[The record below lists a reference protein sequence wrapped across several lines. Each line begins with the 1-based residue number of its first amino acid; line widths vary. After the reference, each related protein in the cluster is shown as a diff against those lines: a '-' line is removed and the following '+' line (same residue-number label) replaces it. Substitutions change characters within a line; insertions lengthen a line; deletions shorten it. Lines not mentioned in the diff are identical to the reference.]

1 MAEKKPRRMTQRE
14 KDSRAA
20 VKKRLQAEGIL
31 PPNKPR
37 LNRKKFAA
45 GVWAEYEQENLA
57 SFDIWLYKAIRST
70 VGPDMREVTAEEVG
84 VLKLIKLAIEAR
96 KFHERLKA
104 EGRATYKFQEYLDEV
119 YEPVMK
125 L

>member
-1 MAEKKPRRMTQRE
+1 MAAKKPKRMTQRE
-14 KDSRAA
+14 RDARAA
-20 VKKRLQAEGIL
+20 AKKRLQAEGIL
-31 PPNKPR
+31 PPDKPR

-45 GVWAEYEQENLA
+45 EVWAEYELENPA
-57 SFDIWLYKAIRST
+57 SFDIWLYKAIGAT

-84 VLKLIKLAIEAR
+84 VLKLIKLAIETR

-119 YEPVMK
+119 YKPVMK

>member
-1 MAEKKPRRMTQRE
+1 MAAKKPKRMTQRE

-20 VKKRLQAEGIL
+20 AKKRLQAEGIL

-37 LNRKKFAA
+37 LNRKRFAA
-45 GVWAEYEQENLA
+45 EVWAEYEQENR
-57 SFDIWLYKAIRST
+57 STFDIWLYNALGAT

-84 VLKLIKLAIEAR
+84 VLKLIKLAIETR
-96 KFHERLKA
+96 KFHERLKDD
-104 EGRATYKFQEYLDEV
+104 GRTTYKFQEYLDEV
-119 YEPVMK
+119 YKPVMT

>member
-1 MAEKKPRRMTQRE
+1 MAAKKPKRMTQRE

-37 LNRKKFAA
+37 LNRKRFAA
-45 GVWAEYEQENLA
+45 EVWAEYEQENR
-57 SFDIWLYKAIRST
+57 STFDIWLYNAIGAT

-84 VLKLIKLAIEAR
+84 VLKLIKLAIETR
-96 KFHERLKA
+96 KFHERLKDD
-104 EGRATYKFQEYLDEV
+104 GRTTYKFQEYLDEV
-119 YEPVMK
+119 YKPVMT

>member
-1 MAEKKPRRMTQRE
+1 MAAKKPKRMTQRE

-20 VKKRLQAEGIL
+20 AKKRLQAEGIL

-37 LNRKKFAA
+37 LNRKRFAA
-45 GVWAEYEQENLA
+45 EVWAEYEQENR
-57 SFDIWLYKAIRST
+57 STFDIWLYNAIGAT

-84 VLKLIKLAIEAR
+84 VLKLIKLAIETR
-96 KFHERLKA
+96 KFHERLKDD
-104 EGRATYKFQEYLDEV
+104 GRTTYKFQEYLDEV
-119 YEPVMK
+119 YKPVMT